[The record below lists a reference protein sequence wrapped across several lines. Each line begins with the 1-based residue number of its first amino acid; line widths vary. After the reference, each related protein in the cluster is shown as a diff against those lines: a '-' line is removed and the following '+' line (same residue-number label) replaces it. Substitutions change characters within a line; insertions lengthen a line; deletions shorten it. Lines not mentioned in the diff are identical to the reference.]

1 MVRLLAPAASDAA
14 TTRKVKI
21 SKEIRELLC
30 RQSGI
35 LSTAVAEEMKLDAQL
50 SAYAREYRLAN
61 FSNALGAAILLASYV
76 VDNETLEA
84 LRTAAATEARLDGV
98 QQTKV
103 EIIVGEELDR
113 FKREHPD
120 EFRKL
125 RRNGKGHHAIAS
137 RLHKPIKERIESE
150 LHRKPLGIPMLAD
163 YIKKDRNF

>member
-1 MVRLLAPAASDAA
+1 MVRLLATAASDVA

-84 LRTAAATEARLDGV
+84 LRTAAATETRLGDV

-113 FKREHPD
+113 FKREHLD
-120 EFRKL
+120 EFREL
-125 RRNGKGHHAIAS
+125 RRNGKGHYAIAG
-137 RLHKPIKERIESE
+137 RLHKPINKRIKSE
-150 LHRKPLGIPMLAD
+150 LRRAPLGIRMVAN
-163 YIKKDRNF
+163 YIKKDRNC